1 MSEKFGYY
9 KPRNITFILEFLRK
23 LGISRGTIRRQIQ
36 KIWERLG
43 YEVVDAT
50 IHGIKYRLN
59 IRENTTDAKILT
71 TSKFYDLKEI
81 DALAFEDDKSQKDKV
96 FIDIGANTGH
106 YSLSLAK
113 RGFTKIIAIEPN
125 PPTLELLTFNVSI
138 NDFDEIIT
146 IVPLCIGD
154 GNKVAFYGGSGL
166 GTASVIREISDISPP
181 IYLETETLINI
192 LNKQNIVKIDSMK
205 IDIEGFE
212 DQALFPFFD
221 EAPLKLW
228 PRYIVIEPNSKSWKR
243 DILKHLETLGYQRT
257 DKTRGNIILT
267 LKT

>member
-9 KPRNITFILEFLRK
+9 KPKNITFLLEFIRK
-23 LGISRGTIRRQIQ
+23 LGISRGAIRRQIQ

-59 IRENTTDAKILT
+59 ISENTTDAKILT

-81 DALAFEDDKSQKDKV
+81 DALTYEGDKSQKEKV

-113 RGFTKIIAIEPN
+113 RGFTKIVAIEPN
-125 PPTLELLTFNVSI
+125 PPTLELLTFNVSL
-138 NDFDEIIT
+138 NGLDGIIT
-146 IVPLCIGD
+146 IVPLCVGEGD
-154 GNKVAFYGGSGL
+154 KVPFYSGSGL
-166 GTASVIREISDISPP
+166 GTASVIRKNSDTTPP
-181 IYLETETLINI
+181 IYVESETLINI
-192 LNKQNIVKIDSMK
+192 LNKQNIIKIDSMK

-221 EAPLKLW
+221 AAPVKLW
-228 PRYIVIEPNSKSWKR
+228 PKCIVIEPNNKSWKR

-267 LKT
+267 LET